1 MHKLILSLVVAAA
14 ALQAAP
20 KLTYHKDVE
29 PILLDKCQGCHRP
42 GEIAPMSFVTYKDLR
57 PWAKAVKAA
66 VATRKMPPWF
76 ANKQHGHFANDWSLT
91 DAQIEIITQW
101 VDAGVP
107 EGDPKD
113 APKPRKWVDG
123 WSIAKPDLVL
133 EVPEAF
139 PIPAKG
145 KIDYQYVVMP
155 SGLTED
161 TWIQMAEI
169 RPTFRPAVHH
179 VVVFVREKGSSWLK
193 EAKPGVPYVPPANQQ
208 FQNTLGAGHDVLTV
222 YTPGM
227 LPDVFSPGMA
237 KMIPAGSDL
246 VFQLHYTTNGK
257 EGADKP
263 RLGLVFAKEPPKER
277 VLTLAT
283 VDFRLSIPPGDPNY
297 ASNARIPIFHNAT
310 LLSFFPHMHL
320 RGKAFEYRLQYPSGE
335 KETLLKVDN
344 YDFNWQLSYR
354 LAKPIKLEPGAR
366 IEGTAWYDNSANNKA
381 NPDPTVNVK
390 WGEQSWEEMMVGFF
404 DLAVDSKFTQKT
416 FTRPPAPKPAAE

>member
-1 MHKLILSLVVAAA
+1 MRNFVLSLTVAMVVSG
-14 ALQAAP
+14 AP

-42 GEIAPMSFVTYKDLR
+42 GEIAPMSFVTYEELR
-57 PWAKAVKAA
+57 PWAKAIKTA

-91 DAQIEIITQW
+91 DPQIETITKW
-101 VDAGVP
+101 VDAGAP
-107 EGDPKD
+107 QGSPKD
-113 APKPRKWVDG
+113 APKAKNWVEG
-123 WSIAKPDLVL
+123 WSIATPDLVV
-133 EVPEAF
+133 EMPSAF
-139 PIPAKG
+139 PIPANG
-145 KIDYQYVVMP
+145 KVDYQYIVMP
-155 SGLTED
+155 TGLAQD

-169 RPTFRPAVHH
+169 RPTYRSAVHH
-179 VVVFVREKGSSWLK
+179 VVAFVREKGSSWLK
-193 EAKPGVPYVPPANQQ
+193 EAQPGVPYIPPANQQ
-208 FQNTLGAGHDVLTV
+208 FQNTLGAGNDVLTV

-237 KMIPAGSDL
+237 KLIPAGADL
-246 VFQLHYTTNGK
+246 VFQFHYTPNGK
-257 EGADKP
+257 EGTDKS

-297 ASNARIPIFHNAT
+297 ASNARLPIFHNAT

-320 RGKAFEYRLQYPSGE
+320 RGKAFEYRVQYPSGE

-354 LAKPIKLEPGAR
+354 LAKPLRLEPGAR
-366 IEGTAWYDNSANNKA
+366 IEGTGWYDNSANNKA
-381 NPDPTVNVK
+381 NPDPTATVK
-390 WGEQSWEEMMVGFF
+390 WGEQSYEEMMVGFF
-404 DLAVDSKFTQKT
+404 DVAVDSKFTQRT
-416 FTRPPAPKPAAE
+416 FTRPPAPKPPAE